1 MLPLRVKGLAHF
13 LSISPQVMDRDL
25 LLLKGLAQVLVRDAE
40 LDHLPVKPRHIVVP
54 MLKGRMRPLERGVLL
69 FEPTLRLFPSQVF
82 SLEGSPGL
90 DEGSPL
96 LLEFVDG

>member
-1 MLPLRVKGLAHF
+1 
-13 LSISPQVMDRDL
+13 
-25 LLLKGLAQVLVRDAE
+25 
-40 LDHLPVKPRHIVVP
+40 
-54 MLKGRMRPLERGVLL
+54 MRPLERGVLL